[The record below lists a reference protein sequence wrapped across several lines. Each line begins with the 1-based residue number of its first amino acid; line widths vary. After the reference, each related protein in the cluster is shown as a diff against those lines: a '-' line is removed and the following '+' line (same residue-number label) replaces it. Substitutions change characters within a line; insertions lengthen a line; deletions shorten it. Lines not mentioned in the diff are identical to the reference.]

1 MKKYNLS
8 NIMKRAWELVK
19 KIGCSISDAL
29 KKAWSEVKSMK
40 ARLIQRMEMLA
51 EKAEGIGDF
60 HYTVKVNDWEN
71 YGKSRTYFSI
81 IRTRETSSHRSE
93 IKFGYYDNQS
103 EKYVPGNGCGCD
115 LTENYDLSGSKTM
128 PDFI

>member
-8 NIMKRAWELVK
+8 NIMKRAWAMVK
-19 KIGCSISDAL
+19 EFGMTISEGL
-29 KKAWSEVKSMK
+29 KKAWSEAKSMK
-40 ARLIQRMEMLA
+40 ARLIQRMELLA
-51 EKAEGIGDF
+51 AKAEGIGDF

-81 IRTRETSSHRSE
+81 IRTRSTSAHRSE
-93 IKFGYYDNQS
+93 IKFGYYDNQND
-103 EKYVPGNGCGCD
+103 KYVPEKYGD